1 MSALRPN
8 QREKAASKHGSAAS
22 ALLNGLVDPTRTG
35 KYPVLLSD
43 TLLGRTQKDV
53 FTGVRCTFLYP
64 LPSSLPV
71 DRR

>member
-8 QREKAASKHGSAAS
+8 YREKKSGNADN
-22 ALLNGLVDPTRTG
+22 ALINGLVDPTKTG

-53 FTGVRCTFLYP
+53 FTSVRCES
-64 LPSSLPV
+64 LPRVSSLWQIPP
-71 DRR
+71 